1 MNLWKGEKGM
11 IFLAEETTTTTAF
24 DWNVLWNEII
34 KWCTSSGLQLILG
47 LVVLF
52 ILFKIVNI
60 ATRKLYKHLQKRQAD
75 ETISRVGTAA
85 LRIGLKIMFLTFF
98 VSYIGIETASISA
111 VIASVGVGLSLAL
124 QGSLSNFAGG
134 LILVVMRPFRLGDY
148 ITTNDQSGTVEDIH
162 MFYTTLVT
170 PDNKTV
176 FVPNGSLANNV
187 IVNVSVKDTRRV
199 EVIMSVSYET
209 NLDDARNSIRRVCQ
223 KNASIF
229 ADPAPYIEVSTYA
242 DSSIDLVIRV
252 WCNSKD
258 YWPVN
263 KYLLE
268 QIRVAFD
275 EDGIDIPFN
284 QLEIAIKNE
293 K

>member
-1 MNLWKGEKGM
+1 M